1 MASTF
6 FALGQEFLEKENY
19 EQAFEQFRLAAEE
32 DAQHTDSRFNLA
44 LMCQRG
50 VGTEK
55 NIEEAIRWYEEA
67 AKNGD
72 DAAMYNL
79 AALYRDGDEGFDVD
93 DEKFFYWMRMAA
105 RKGNERAQNAIYMRL
120 TRAVHAMATELELS
134 PQWIE
139 EQQFFQISI
148 PIPGKAE
155 EDELQAILK
164 VGEKVLFLTVY
175 PFGEVADDH
184 RVEMETW
191 FEDVNQRTKVVEF
204 VINEDDAIDA
214 RAIFDADDMMEEAE
228 NFAELVRILRS
239 YIIQT
244 INETLWMY
252 EKLA

>member
-1 MASTF
+1 MAATLF
-6 FALGQEFLEKENY
+6 ELGQDFLEAEKY
-19 EQAFEQFRLAAEE
+19 EQAFEQFQLVAEN
-32 DAQHTDSRFNLA
+32 DPHYTDSRFNMA

-55 NIEEAIRWYEEA
+55 NIQEAIRWYEEA
-67 AKNGD
+67 ARNGD
-72 DAAMYNL
+72 EAAMYNL

-93 DEKFFYWMRMAA
+93 DEKFFHWMRMCAQ
-105 RKGNERAQNAIYMRL
+105 KGNERAQNAIYMRL

-139 EQQFFQISI
+139 EQKFFQISI

-155 EDELQAILK
+155 EDEMQAILK
-164 VGEKVLFLTVY
+164 VGEKVLFLAVY

-184 RVEMETW
+184 RAEMEAW

-214 RAIFDADDMMEEAE
+214 RALIDADSMIEEAE
-228 NFAELVRILRS
+228 SFAELLRILRS

-244 INETLWMY
+244 VNETL
-252 EKLA
+252 